1 MYIMDFFI
9 WLMAVKKLRNSVS
22 ECKEAYSKLSSK
34 EKDKL
39 QDEYVTG
46 GYDD

>member
-1 MYIMDFFI
+1 MDFFI
-9 WLMAVKKLRNSVS
+9 WLMVVKKLRSSVS
-22 ECKEAYSKLSSK
+22 ECKDVYSKLSND
-34 EKDKL
+34 EQDKL